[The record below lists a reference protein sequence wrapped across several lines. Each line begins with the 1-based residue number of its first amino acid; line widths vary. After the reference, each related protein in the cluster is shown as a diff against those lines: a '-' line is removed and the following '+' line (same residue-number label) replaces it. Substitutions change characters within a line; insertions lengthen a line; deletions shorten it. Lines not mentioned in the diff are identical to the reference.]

1 MKNLFLVSVFTL
13 ISSILF
19 GQLQVEWDIYTEK
32 VDKENATLVFEAKI
46 DQGWH
51 LYSQFL
57 GEDEGPIPTSFIYKE
72 NNNFIFVG
80 EAKEIGVV
88 VQFDEVWGFDIAY
101 FSNKARFEQ
110 KIHLKNPNESILEG
124 EIEFMICNE
133 SECMPPEIYPFK
145 IDLLSESAV
154 AQEVIFEENEKTLEV
169 VPNLDKVDLKN
180 PINNE
185 CGDKEE
191 EDKSYWWIFI
201 LGLGGGLVSLI
212 TPCVFP
218 MIPLTVSFFTKG
230 GSERGKGVAK
240 ALLYGL
246 SIVIVYVSI
255 SIPFY
260 VWNLDAEVL
269 NQIAA
274 SSTLNMAFFIIFI
287 VFAISFFGYFEIG
300 LPSSWTNKADKA
312 ADMGG
317 FFGIIFMAVV
327 LALVSFSCTGPLLG
341 SVLAGSIKDG
351 PVPITVAMLGFG
363 IGIGLP
369 FTLFA
374 AFPSILKSLPQS
386 GGWLN
391 SVKVVLGFVEVALAF
406 KFFSIVD
413 LQEGWG
419 VLKYEAFLIIW
430 IMCAI
435 AIAIYLLG
443 KIKFPHDSPNAKISK
458 PRIGLATLFLAL
470 AVYLFFGFKY
480 NSNTHTFQSLNL
492 LSGISP
498 PVNYSWTYPLDCP
511 NGLIC
516 YHDLESAQR
525 ASKESGKPILVD
537 FTGKSCTN
545 CRRMEDNVWSQE
557 KVFNLINDKYILVSL
572 YVDDTEELP
581 KEQQGPYPIPL
592 ADGTTRQKMIRTVG
606 DKWATLEAIS
616 FGKVS
621 QPYYALLSP
630 EGYLLNNP
638 VGYTPEVETYASWLE
653 CGLEANIKLN
663 EGFEVEA
670 KDENSVVTAE
680 VLEPIKWDF
689 STNKINENEYELV
702 MHGSIEKGWHTY
714 SQYLTS
720 FDGPLPTM
728 ITFEAGDNYTL
739 IDSTLEENTEK
750 HFDTTFDMELTS
762 FTTDAIFKQKIKV
775 KDGNIIVKG
784 NINFMVCNDGKCL
797 PPTDESFEIELK

>member
-1 MKNLFLVSVFTL
+1 MKQFFLIKIFSL
-13 ISSILF
+13 LAISIFSQFHI
-19 GQLQVEWDIYTEK
+19 EWDIATEK
-32 VDKENATLVFEAKI
+32 IDNENVNLIFEAKI
-46 DQGWH
+46 DKGWH

-57 GEDEGPIPTSFIYKE
+57 GENEGPIPTTFIYKE
-72 NNNFIFVG
+72 NPSFTFVG
-80 EAKEIGVV
+80 EAKEIGGETH
-88 VQFDEVWGFDIAY
+88 FDNVWGFDITY
-101 FSNKARFEQ
+101 FNDKARFEQ
-110 KIHLKNPNESILEG
+110 KIHLSNTEESILEG

-145 IDLLSESAV
+145 IDLLQESAV
-154 AQEVIFEENEKTLEV
+154 AEEVTFEHNEKTLEV

-180 PINNE
+180 PINGE

-191 EDKSYWWIFI
+191 EKSYWWIFI

-230 GSERGKGVAK
+230 GSERGKGIAK

-260 VWNLDAEVL
+260 IWNLEAEIL

-274 SSTLNMAFFIIFI
+274 SSWLNMAFFIIFI
-287 VFAISFFGYFEIG
+287 VFAISFFGYFEIT

-317 FFGIIFMAVV
+317 FFGIVFMAIV

-341 SVLAGSIKDG
+341 SVLAGAMKDG

-374 AFPSILKSLPQS
+374 AFPSMLKSLPQS

-391 SVKVVLGFVEVALAF
+391 SVKVVLGFVEIALAF

-430 IMCAI
+430 IMCSI

-443 KIKFPHDSPNAKISK
+443 KIKFPHDSPNIKLSK
-458 PRIGLATLFLAL
+458 TRIGIAGVFIAL
-470 AVYLFFGFKY
+470 TVYLFLGFRY
-480 NSNTHTFQSLNL
+480 NPQTHTYQSLNL
-492 LSGISP
+492 LSGVAP
-498 PVNYSWTYPLDCP
+498 PVNYSWLYPLDCP

-516 YHDLESAQR
+516 YHDLESAQE
-525 ASKESGKPILVD
+525 ASKASGKPILVD

-557 KVFNLINDKYILVSL
+557 RVFNLINDNYILVSL
-572 YVDDTEELP
+572 YVDDPTELP

-606 DKWATLEAIS
+606 DKWATLETIS

-638 VGYTPEVETYASWLE
+638 VGYTPEVPLYADWLE
-653 CGLEANIKLN
+653 CGLAANEKLN
-663 EGFEVEA
+663 NGLEVKA
-670 KDENSVVTAE
+670 KDENAVVVAE
-680 VLEPIKWDF
+680 VLEPITWNF
-689 STNKINENEYELV
+689 SANKTGENEYEIVLK
-702 MHGSIEKGWHTY
+702 GDLEEGWHTY
-714 SQYLTS
+714 SQYLKS
-720 FDGPLPTM
+720 MDGPLPTM
-728 ITFEAGDNYTL
+728 IDFEQNDQIEL
-739 IDSTLEENTEK
+739 IDSTFEENTET
-750 HFDTTFDMELTS
+750 HYDTTFEMDLTS
-762 FTTDAIFKQKIKV
+762 FSKEAIFKQKIKV
-775 KDGNIIVKG
+775 KSGNVIVKG
-784 NINFMVCNDGKCL
+784 NINFMVCTDGKCL
-797 PPTDESFEIELK
+797 PPTDKPFEIELK

>member
-1 MKNLFLVSVFTL
+1 MKNIFLVGLFTL
-13 ISSILF
+13 INFILL
-19 GQLQVEWDIYTEK
+19 GQSPVTWDISTEK
-32 VDKENATLVFEAKI
+32 IDAENVTLVFEAKI
-46 DQGWH
+46 EEGWH
-51 LYSQFL
+51 VYSQFL
-57 GEDEGPIPTSFIYKE
+57 GENEGPIPTGFFYTDNE
-72 NNNFIFVG
+72 NISFVG
-80 EAKEIGVV
+80 KAKEIGAETH
-88 VQFDEVWGFDIAY
+88 FDKVWGFDITY
-101 FSNKARFEQ
+101 FNNKARFEQ
-110 KIHLKNPNESILEG
+110 KVKIENLNDAILEG
-124 EIEFMICNE
+124 EIEFMVCNE
-133 SECMPPEIYPFK
+133 SECMPPDIFPFK
-145 IDLLSESAV
+145 IDLLAKNASAEKV
-154 AQEVIFEENEKTLEV
+154 VFEESEEALSVIPDLKN
-169 VPNLDKVDLKN
+169 VDLKN
-180 PINNE
+180 PVHKN

-191 EDKSYWWIFI
+191 ENKSYWWIFI

-218 MIPLTVSFFTKG
+218 MIPLTVSYFTKG
-230 GSERGKGVAK
+230 GSERGKGMAK
-240 ALLYGL
+240 ALLYGI

-269 NQIAA
+269 NKIAA
-274 SSTLNMAFFIIFI
+274 SSILNLSFFVIFII
-287 VFAISFFGYFEIG
+287 FAISFFGYFEIG

-317 FFGIIFMAVV
+317 FFGIVFMAVV

-391 SVKVVLGFVEVALAF
+391 SVKVVLGFIEIALAF
-406 KFFSIVD
+406 KFFSIAD

-443 KIKFPHDSPNAKISK
+443 KIKFPHDSPNVKISK
-458 PRIGLATLFLAL
+458 PRMGLAALFLAL
-470 AVYLFFGFKY
+470 TVYLFFGFKY
-480 NSNTHTFQSLNL
+480 NPNTHTYQSLNL
-492 LSGISP
+492 LSGIAP
-498 PVNYSWTYPLDCP
+498 PVNYSWVYPLDCP

-516 YHDLESAQR
+516 YHDLESAQM
-525 ASKESGKPILVD
+525 ASKESGKPILID
-537 FTGKSCTN
+537 FTGKACTN

-557 KVFNLINDKYILVSL
+557 QIFNLINDKYILVSL
-572 YVDDTEELP
+572 YVDDAKELP
-581 KEQQGPYPIPL
+581 VEKQGYITIPQ
-592 ADGTTRQKMIRTVG
+592 ADGTTRQKKIKTIG

-630 EGYLLNNP
+630 EGFLLNNP
-638 VGYTPEVETYASWLE
+638 VGYTPDVSNYAAWLE
-653 CGLEANIKLN
+653 CGLVANEKLN
-663 EGFEVEA
+663 NGFEVEE
-670 KDENSVVTAE
+670 KDEDAVVVAE
-680 VLEPIKWDF
+680 VIEPITWDF
-689 STNKINENEYELV
+689 SANKISDEEYELII
-702 MHGSIEKGWHTY
+702 HGNLEKGWHTY

-720 FDGPLPTM
+720 FDGPLPTVVEF
-728 ITFEAGDNYTL
+728 FESENYIL
-739 IDSTLEENTEK
+739 IDSTLEENTET
-750 HFDTTFDMELTS
+750 HFDTTFDMDLTS
-762 FTTDAIFKQKIKV
+762 FTTDAYFKQRVKV
-775 KDGNIIVKG
+775 KAGNIIVKG
-784 NINFMVCNDGKCL
+784 NINFMVCNEGKCL
-797 PPTDESFEIELK
+797 PPTDKSFEIELK